1 MEILLNLLKN
11 DNEENGTICVKI
23 IVDLHKNNKN
33 ILEKYVQSFFD
44 IVKEMYSNLK
54 QTVNNAFGENQQPVC
69 ILIIVNIIIMEII
82 IIVIIIIINIFNII
96 DKFD

>member
-1 MEILLNLLKN
+1 MEILLDLLKN

-44 IVKEMYSNLK
+44 IVKEMYGNIK
-54 QTVNNAFGENQQPVC
+54 QTVNNAFGENQQTVSYLLFV
-69 ILIIVNIIIMEII
+69 LIIQ
-82 IIVIIIIINIFNII
+82 
-96 DKFD
+96 